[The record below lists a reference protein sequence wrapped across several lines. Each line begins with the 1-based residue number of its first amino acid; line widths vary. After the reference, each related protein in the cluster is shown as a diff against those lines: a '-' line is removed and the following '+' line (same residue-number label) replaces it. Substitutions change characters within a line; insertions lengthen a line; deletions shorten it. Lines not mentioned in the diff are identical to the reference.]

1 MLNIFPKV
9 TQVGVEP
16 ILLPSDND
24 AYQHYAFIVVL
35 LLLNFMEQTF
45 IPDLDWVLLNPG
57 SHVNFTRVLWLT
69 LFLQPHVLHGAV
81 ILS

>member
-1 MLNIFPKV
+1 MLSIFPKV

-16 ILLPSDND
+16 ILLPSDDN

-35 LLLNFMEQTF
+35 LLLNFMEETF

-57 SHVNFTRVLWLT
+57 SCVNVTRVLWST
-69 LFLQPHVLHGAV
+69 LFLQPYVL
-81 ILS
+81 